1 MHPKKENCSEHRRVC
16 IPGCESS
23 PLNHLSGI
31 KLLVARNKLMI
42 LAVLVFSAGCAFD
55 HLTTLYGISLPN
67 ITEANPVV
75 LQLMELGIWPVT
87 ELFIILAGMIC
98 GVIISGME
106 SSKLNDFSLNVLA
119 VVGLSRFFAAF
130 NNLFVI
136 VNALYTTCS

>member
-1 MHPKKENCSEHRRVC
+1 MHPNKEDCSEHRRVC
-16 IPGCESS
+16 IPGCDPS
-23 PLNHLSGI
+23 PLNHLSDI
-31 KLLVARNKLMI
+31 KLMVARNKLII
-42 LAVLVFSAGCAFD
+42 LTVLVFSAGCAFD

-75 LQLMELGIWPVT
+75 LQLMELGIWPAT
-87 ELFIILAGMIC
+87 ELFIILAGAVC
-98 GVIISGME
+98 GVIISRME

-136 VNALYTTCS
+136 VNALY

>member
-87 ELFIILAGMIC
+87 ELFIILAGAVC

-119 VVGLSRFFAAF
+119 VVGLSRFFVAF

-136 VNALYTTCS
+136 VNALY